1 MLIVAAACL
10 APFALYFLYRLRRAP
25 AAPAPARKTAP
36 KMASPRQAKSE
47 PVIRPEEQ
55 QDNPE
60 RFIDEELAA
69 AAAAAQPAI
78 VRRTEQA
85 PVAEAAAAP
94 PPPVPPEPEPE
105 PQPAPEPAPAPA
117 PAPPPP
123 AAAADEEFP
132 PVESDRLQER
142 FYYLARMRFEHGI
155 EMMGAHQISEAMAK
169 EAGLRLHQTTLC
181 YSRENGRWELP
192 RSERSYREMVWGVPL
207 CNRRTKLSEELLPAI
222 VKVLQSQMRK
232 HRGVADFPAKA
243 DIENRLAA
251 AEEFCEAV
259 DKKLTATLIAVA
271 ADGGEP
277 RKSGDIFDLAL
288 AEGLEE
294 DGDGMLRRQVNG
306 ETWYTMSTGEK
317 LRSPDRKVAR
327 LEAVLD
333 FPHVSEPIAAFDD
346 MFELMGKLARVLKFQ
361 LVDNAGAPISADG
374 IAATRGYLM
383 DLESEMRAEGVQPG
397 GRLARALFSG

>member
-25 AAPAPARKTAP
+25 AAPAPARKP
-36 KMASPRQAKSE
+36 GSKMATPRKAKSE
-47 PVIRPEEQ
+47 PVIRGEDQ
-55 QDNPE
+55 QDDPQ

-78 VRRTEQA
+78 VRKAASA
-85 PVAEAAAAP
+85 PAVEAADAPPPAPAAAP
-94 PPPVPPEPEPE
+94 E
-105 PQPAPEPAPAPA
+105 
-117 PAPPPP
+117 PP
-123 AAAADEEFP
+123 AGDEPFP

-142 FYYLARMRFEHGI
+142 FYYLARMRFAQGI
-155 EMMGAHQISEAMAK
+155 EMMGAHQISEAMAN

-294 DGDGMLRRQVNG
+294 DGGGALRRQVNG
-306 ETWYTMSTGEK
+306 EAWYALSAGEK

-333 FPHVSEPIAAFDD
+333 FPHVSEPIAAYDD

-361 LVDNAGAPISADG
+361 LVDNAGEPISADG
-374 IAATRGYLM
+374 IAETRRYLM
-383 DLESEMRAEGVQPG
+383 DLESAMRAEGVQPG